1 MVRASGGRAQG
12 YVIYQVTRGANIIA
26 VERTSGLVTIFAPG
40 NALIT
45 ATKTDSNGRALATA
59 TLEIVITTDESVP
72 TTEAS
77 RPKHARPSHDQPV
90 YDHTSHGQTSH
101 DQPPHDQ
108 PVYGQTSHDQTAHG
122 QTLHDQPASPPLSSA
137 PTSSPEPQPP
147 TQPVVTTS
155 VQPVTTSA
163 QPAAE
168 SVQSVTALTKHT
180 NPVNASWTI
189 GIAAAVVVAAASLFN
204 AFRKR
209 F

>member
-12 YVIYQVTRGANIIA
+12 CVIYQVTRGANIIA

-45 ATKTDSNGRALATA
+45 ATKTDGNGRALATA

-72 TTEAS
+72 ATEAS
-77 RPKHARPSHDQPV
+77 RPKHARPSHDQP
-90 YDHTSHGQTSH
+90 SHEQLTH
-101 DQPPHDQ
+101 DQP
-108 PVYGQTSHDQTAHG
+108 SRN
-122 QTLHDQPASPPLSSA
+122 QPASSPLNSA
-137 PTSSPEPQPP
+137 PESSPEPQQS
-147 TQPVVTTS
+147 TQPA
-155 VQPVTTSA
+155 TTSA
-163 QPAAE
+163 QPVAE

>member
-45 ATKTDSNGRALATA
+45 ATKTDGNGRALATA

-77 RPKHARPSHDQPV
+77 RPKHARPSHDQ
-90 YDHTSHGQTSH
+90 TSHHQTSH
-101 DQPPHDQ
+101 DQPAHNQ
-108 PVYGQTSHDQTAHG
+108 PP
-122 QTLHDQPASPPLSSA
+122 HDQPASSPLSSA
-137 PTSSPEPQPP
+137 PTSSPEPQP
-147 TQPVVTTS
+147 S
-155 VQPVTTSA
+155 AQPVTTSA

-168 SVQSVTALTKHT
+168 SVQSITALTKHT

>member
-72 TTEAS
+72 ATEAS
-77 RPKHARPSHDQPV
+77 RPKHARPSHDQP
-90 YDHTSHGQTSH
+90 SH
-101 DQPPHDQ
+101 DQPSHEQLTHDQ
-108 PVYGQTSHDQTAHG
+108 PSHN
-122 QTLHDQPASPPLSSA
+122 QPASSPLNSA
-137 PTSSPEPQPP
+137 PESSPEPQQS
-147 TQPVVTTS
+147 TQPA
-155 VQPVTTSA
+155 TTSA
-163 QPAAE
+163 QPVAE
-168 SVQSVTALTKHT
+168 SVQPVTALTKHT

>member
-72 TTEAS
+72 VTEAS
-77 RPKHARPSHDQPV
+77 RPKHACPSHDQP
-90 YDHTSHGQTSH
+90 SHEQLTH
-101 DQPPHDQ
+101 DQP
-108 PVYGQTSHDQTAHG
+108 SHN
-122 QTLHDQPASPPLSSA
+122 QPASSPLNSA
-137 PTSSPEPQPP
+137 PESSPEPQQS
-147 TQPVVTTS
+147 TQPATA
-155 VQPVTTSA
+155 SA
-163 QPAAE
+163 QPVAE
-168 SVQSVTALTKHT
+168 SVQPVTALTKHT